1 LAPNSSHIDDIRWF
15 AGEFSPPDGSIVLEE
30 VPSPT
35 IQPPANPYLRT
46 ITMPSPQD
54 AQTAMVMQEI
64 IIAQM
69 EPVHQVLHAIQER
82 QLLVIELLNSIPAS
96 LNARSSQN

>member
-1 LAPNSSHIDDIRWF
+1 
-15 AGEFSPPDGSIVLEE
+15 
-30 VPSPT
+30 
-35 IQPPANPYLRT
+35 
-46 ITMPSPQD
+46 MPSPQD